1 MIPSGPGNLPLP
13 TTGLQIFLF
22 LRKVII
28 VREDPSVDPA
38 ILDYRLEQE
47 YDEIALV
54 DKVVYERVAA
64 KRNNLFHG
72 VHDKRM
78 ITEIRYSDIG

>member
-1 MIPSGPGNLPLP
+1 MIPTGPGNLPLP

-47 YDEIALV
+47 YDEISLV
-54 DKVVYERVAA
+54 DKAVYERVAA
-64 KRNNLFHG
+64 KRNNLFQG
-72 VHDKRM
+72 VNESRWTQELK
-78 ITEIRYSDIG
+78 YSDIG